1 MKGQNIGSSTKK
13 IYKQMFDTHILDT
26 NKWKYMSLGSFKSH
40 IYCFIAKNGS
50 ALLDEA
56 GT

>member
-1 MKGQNIGSSTKK
+1 MKGQNIGSSTKI
-13 IYKQMFDTHILDT
+13 IYKQMFVPDILDSY
-26 NKWKYMSLGSFKSH
+26 KWKYMSLGTLKSH